1 MKTLFI
7 YYSFTGN
14 GDIVAEKMV
23 ELGADVRKV
32 APEKPLPRSF
42 FWSVMTGGFLAG
54 LGYKAPLRGFDP
66 SLDGYDRVVIGSPV
80 WNGRIS
86 CPINT
91 VLATL
96 DLTGKQVAFVLYAG
110 SGAAPKAT
118 ARLLKAYPNASV
130 ILLKDPKKYADEL
143 GKLNFLFEK

>member
-1 MKTLFI
+1 MSVLFL

-23 ELGADVRKV
+23 ELEADVRKV
-32 APEKPLPRSF
+32 VPEKPLPRSF

-96 DLTGKQVAFVLYAG
+96 DLTGKEVAFVLYAG
-110 SGAAPKAT
+110 SGAAPKAVS
-118 ARLLKAYPNASV
+118 RLSKSHPSAPVVVLKE
-130 ILLKDPKKYADEL
+130 PKKYADEL
-143 GKLNFLFEK
+143 AKLDGLF

>member
-32 APEKPLPRSF
+32 TPKKPLPRSF

-54 LGYKAPLRGFDP
+54 LGYKAPLRDFDP
-66 SLDGYDRVVIGSPV
+66 SLDGYDRIVIGSPV

-96 DLTGKQVAFVLYAG
+96 DLTGKEVAFVLYAG
-110 SGAAPKAT
+110 GGAAPKAVS
-118 ARLLKAYPNASV
+118 RLSKSHPSAPVVVLKE
-130 ILLKDPKKYADEL
+130 PKKYADEL
-143 GKLNFLFEK
+143 AKLDVLF